1 MVSVWLLGM
10 GQVFRVCWCPL
21 VQPWSLM
28 SGCCG
33 RWVEAGRVTKSLDEV
48 ECVDLSQIPALRSC
62 PFGLVGLHLQLSTH
76 SPSGK
81 KQVPTSQSVT

>member
-21 VQPWSLM
+21 VQSWSFM

-33 RWVEAGRVTKSLDEV
+33 RWMEAGRVSESLDEA
-48 ECVDLSQIPALRSC
+48 ECVDMAQIPALRLS
-62 PFGLVGLHLQLSTH
+62 PFGLVGLHLQLSTQM
-76 SPSGK
+76 K
-81 KQVPTSQSVT
+81 TRKTEI